1 MTAQNKRFLNMVLGI
16 PLLLAIPFVAM
27 RFSGEVNWT
36 LGDFIV
42 AGGLLL
48 GLALV
53 IEAIL
58 RVVTQRRHR
67 ILLFVV
73 VFVLFVLLWA
83 ELAVGVFGTPFGGS

>member
-16 PLLLAIPFVAM
+16 PFLLAIPFVAM

-48 GLALV
+48 GLAFV
-53 IEAIL
+53 IETIL

-83 ELAVGVFGTPFGGS
+83 ELAVGLF

>member
-27 RFSGEVNWT
+27 RFSGEINWT
-36 LGDFIV
+36 VGDFTV

-58 RVVTQRRHR
+58 RVVIQRRHR

>member
-58 RVVTQRRHR
+58 RVVIQRRHR